1 MEKAGSFIED
11 PALESLSP
19 SAVLAISQMPDFDQ
33 RVLEPGNSL
42 GPYTILEF
50 VGAGGMG
57 EVYRAR
63 DAKLNR
69 DVALKVRRAAFTL
82 DSDRLARF
90 KREAQMLAALNH
102 PNVAAIYGLEDSDAG
117 QALVLEL
124 VEGATLAGRI
134 AKGRIPINEAL
145 SIGKQIAQGLEAA
158 HERGIIHSD
167 LKPANIKL
175 RPDGTVKI
183 LDFGLAKA
191 LGSVEAASLAPDAD
205 IPTSSQIS
213 RDGMIFGTA
222 AYMSPEQARGEA
234 LNKRIDIW
242 AFGCVLYE
250 ALTGRRAFRGDAAD
264 EARTAVLNQDPD
276 WNALPVETPAS
287 VVRLLHKCL
296 EKDPGRRLH
305 DIADARIEIEDASVP
320 APVAV
325 HKRHRPAL
333 WALAGIAA
341 IAFSIAVWSWRPV
354 ARPTEAAPSV
364 KRLQVRLPE
373 AEPLAR
379 AWSMPLGLGQPSI
392 AVSPDGARLAY
403 VLERQGVTQL
413 YLRPLDDLEATPIV
427 RTEGA
432 FGPFFS
438 PDGRWIGFFAEH
450 KLKKV
455 AVSGGEPIQLCNA
468 PNAYGGSWATD
479 GTILFA
485 TDEGRRLMRV
495 RESGGACQPVQVRD
509 DRGSWRLPDI
519 LPGGKE
525 AIVTNALLGIGVL
538 SLETGEFR
546 VLDGKWLRRPVC
558 AEWASGFCA
567 AGKVAGGAVRSNAVS
582 DCRTGSRDSR
592 GRADGRRRRGAAGSV
607 FA

>member
-1 MEKAGSFIED
+1 MRSEVESLLAAMEKAGSFIED

-82 DSDRLARF
+82 NSDRLARF

-222 AYMSPEQARGEA
+222 AYMSPEQARG
-234 LNKRIDIW
+234 
-242 AFGCVLYE
+242 
-250 ALTGRRAFRGDAAD
+250 
-264 EARTAVLNQDPD
+264 
-276 WNALPVETPAS
+276 
-287 VVRLLHKCL
+287 
-296 EKDPGRRLH
+296 
-305 DIADARIEIEDASVP
+305 
-320 APVAV
+320 
-325 HKRHRPAL
+325 RP
-333 WALAGIAA
+333 
-341 IAFSIAVWSWRPV
+341 
-354 ARPTEAAPSV
+354 
-364 KRLQVRLPE
+364 
-373 AEPLAR
+373 
-379 AWSMPLGLGQPSI
+379 
-392 AVSPDGARLAY
+392 
-403 VLERQGVTQL
+403 
-413 YLRPLDDLEATPIV
+413 
-427 RTEGA
+427 
-432 FGPFFS
+432 
-438 PDGRWIGFFAEH
+438 
-450 KLKKV
+450 
-455 AVSGGEPIQLCNA
+455 
-468 PNAYGGSWATD
+468 
-479 GTILFA
+479 
-485 TDEGRRLMRV
+485 
-495 RESGGACQPVQVRD
+495 
-509 DRGSWRLPDI
+509 
-519 LPGGKE
+519 
-525 AIVTNALLGIGVL
+525 
-538 SLETGEFR
+538 
-546 VLDGKWLRRPVC
+546 
-558 AEWASGFCA
+558 
-567 AGKVAGGAVRSNAVS
+567 
-582 DCRTGSRDSR
+582 
-592 GRADGRRRRGAAGSV
+592 
-607 FA
+607 